1 MSRGRIQLASVGSQ
15 DEFLTGDP
23 QITYFLKNFKRHTKF
38 ALETLQSGFIKQSN
52 SFGETNE
59 CFIPRKGD
67 LIRNMYI
74 KVNLSSFGYPLVVTT
89 IAVSNIPNT
98 FTFQVTSAANITVGC
113 YFAGNQGGT
122 DYSFEKDNIKVTNV
136 SGGGAG
142 ELILSTDLFPSI
154 TSNPTNCGPP
164 ATYVGKTL
172 SGGSNNA
179 IVNVIV
185 SGPLSAPTISSV
197 LVTTPGSGYQ
207 PGDTVAIA
215 AGSLGTG
222 QLITTDNITS
232 RITLGAGTIG
242 IQTGPFTVSMSS
254 TSGSGFG
261 ASFSITG
268 DGVNNVTSLV
278 VVDIGTG
285 FVATNTITITA
296 ADLIIAGFTGAAANI
311 VITLTAA
318 ELQDSDRVEFV
329 LQSSDFGTGATIT
342 VDQPVTVNG
351 TRPAEFLQPVGYTD
365 SIGHALIEYADLII
379 GGQTVERI
387 TGEYMELNSD
397 VSVSDSQQK
406 GLELLVGKTGTK
418 TGLGPAAPLS
428 QAGVTKDYYGAYP
441 RIFMIPL
448 PFYFFRH
455 DSLSIPLS
463 AIDKQ
468 EVQVRVKF
476 RNWENLIVN
485 INSNPFSFGDL
496 ETTPV
501 IEDLTMVTEYVFL
514 SDDELNYFRQTRID
528 YIISQL
534 QVSRFSLPA
543 NLTSKQVILQFLNPV
558 KELFFVI
565 QNNNVV
571 ESNVVTG
578 NDWFNFD
585 NAQNLSAPLYEQLA
599 NLRLDF
605 NGQTNIPSEVADA
618 VYLRGVQPMLS
629 HTRGPNRRFYVYS
642 FALDPENDL
651 PTGQVNMSRITNK
664 LLDIK
669 TTENTEDRTIS
680 VYAVNFNVLRVQNG
694 LAGVIF
700 NFNSD

>member
-1 MSRGRIQLASVGSQ
+1 MSRGRIQLASVGIQ

-38 ALETLQSGFIKQSN
+38 ALETLQSGFIKEAN
-52 SFGETNE
+52 SFGQLNE

-67 LIRNMYI
+67 LIRNMYV
-74 KVNLSSFGYPLVVTT
+74 KANLSSFGYPLIETT
-89 IAVSNIPNT
+89 IAISGTNTNTFEINSTAETSNITP
-98 FTFQVTSAANITVGC
+98 GC

-122 DYSFEKDNIKVTNV
+122 DYSFEKDNIKVT
-136 SGGGAG
+136 AY
-142 ELILSTDLFPSI
+142 DD
-154 TSNPTNCGPP
+154 
-164 ATYVGKTL
+164 
-172 SGGSNNA
+172 
-179 IVNVIV
+179 
-185 SGPLSAPTISSV
+185 
-197 LVTTPGSGYQ
+197 TT
-207 PGDTVAIA
+207 
-215 AGSLGTG
+215 
-222 QLITTDNITS
+222 
-232 RITLGAGTIG
+232 
-242 IQTGPFTVSMSS
+242 
-254 TSGSGFG
+254 
-261 ASFSITG
+261 
-268 DGVNNVTSLV
+268 
-278 VVDIGTG
+278 
-285 FVATNTITITA
+285 
-296 ADLIIAGFTGAAANI
+296 NI
-311 VITLTAA
+311 V
-318 ELQDSDRVEFV
+318 
-329 LQSSDFGTGATIT
+329 T
-342 VDQPVTVNG
+342 VDQNVTVVA
-351 TRPAEFLQPVGYTD
+351 TEPAQFLQPVGYTD
-365 SIGHALIEYADLII
+365 SIGHALIEHADLII

-397 VSVSDSQQK
+397 VAVSDSQQQ
-406 GLELLVGKTGTK
+406 GLKLLVGKTGLK

-468 EVQVRVKF
+468 EVQVRIKF

-485 INSNPFSFGDL
+485 INSNPYSFEQL

-501 IEDLTMVTEYVFL
+501 MENLTLVTEYVYL
-514 SDDELNYFRQTRID
+514 SDDELNYFRKTSID

-534 QVSRFSLPA
+534 QVSRFKLDA
-543 NLTSKQVILQFLNPV
+543 NLTSKQVLLQFLNPV

-565 QNNNVV
+565 QNNNFV

-578 NDWFNFD
+578 NDWFNFS
-585 NAQNLSAPLYEQLA
+585 NEENFRAPLYEQLD

-605 NGQTNIPSEVADA
+605 NGQTIIPSEVADA
-618 VYLRGVQPMLS
+618 VYLRGIQPLLC
-629 HTRGPNRRFYVYS
+629 HTRGPNRRFYLYS

-664 LLDIK
+664 LLDIN
-669 TTENTEDRTIS
+669 TTANTQDRTIS

>member
-1 MSRGRIQLASVGSQ
+1 MSRGRIQLASVGIQ

-23 QITYFLKNFKRHTKF
+23 QITYFLKKFKRHTKF
-38 ALETLQSGFIKQSN
+38 ALETLQSGFIKEAN
-52 SFGETNE
+52 SFGELNE

-67 LIRNMYI
+67 LIRNMYV
-74 KVNLSSFGYPLVVTT
+74 KVNLSSFGYPLIETT
-89 IAVSNIPNT
+89 IAATLVNT
-98 FTFQVTSAANITVGC
+98 KTITVNDATGITIGC
-113 YFAGNQGGT
+113 YFAGNQGGI
-122 DYSFEKDNIKVTNV
+122 DYSFNKDNIKVTAV
-136 SGGGAG
+136 
-142 ELILSTDLFPSI
+142 TD
-154 TSNPTNCGPP
+154 T
-164 ATYVGKTL
+164 
-172 SGGSNNA
+172 
-179 IVNVIV
+179 
-185 SGPLSAPTISSV
+185 
-197 LVTTPGSGYQ
+197 
-207 PGDTVAIA
+207 
-215 AGSLGTG
+215 
-222 QLITTDNITS
+222 
-232 RITLGAGTIG
+232 
-242 IQTGPFTVSMSS
+242 
-254 TSGSGFG
+254 
-261 ASFSITG
+261 
-268 DGVNNVTSLV
+268 
-278 VVDIGTG
+278 
-285 FVATNTITITA
+285 
-296 ADLIIAGFTGAAANI
+296 
-311 VITLTAA
+311 
-318 ELQDSDRVEFV
+318 
-329 LQSSDFGTGATIT
+329 TIT
-342 VDQPVTVNG
+342 VDQNVSVVLDK
-351 TRPAEFLQPVGYTD
+351 PAEFLQPVGYTD

-397 VSVSDSQQK
+397 VAVSDSQQQ

-418 TGLGPAAPLS
+418 TGLGPAAPLTH
-428 QAGVTKDYYGAYP
+428 AAVTSDYYGAYP
-441 RIFMIPL
+441 RILMIPL

-476 RNWENLIVN
+476 RNWKNLIVN
-485 INSNPFSFGDL
+485 INSNPYSFEDL
-496 ETTPV
+496 KTTPV
-501 IEDLTMVTEYVFL
+501 IENLTMVTEYVYL
-514 SDDELNYFRQTRID
+514 SDDELNYFRNTRID

-534 QVSRFSLPA
+534 QVSRFKLDA

-565 QNNNVV
+565 QNDNVV

-585 NAQNLSAPLYEQLA
+585 NAQNLSAPLYEQLN

-618 VYLRGVQPMLS
+618 VYLRGVQPLLS

-651 PTGQVNMSRITNK
+651 PTGQINMSRITNK
-664 LLDIK
+664 LLDIN
-669 TTENTEDRTIS
+669 TTANTENRTIS